1 MPVSI
6 PIFILR
12 DFTPV
17 QIKVFSVLKGS
28 LAIVFLLFQFKCR
41 VDNREVADVLL
52 TQVFCICIMASC
64 GQKKKR
70 VREILSSTG
79 NGIYSGGF
87 QSGNPSYVI
96 RRYFKSN
103 NGVQGRCVTC
113 RKSMSRYHAWSLNP
127 MSHCQ
132 TAVNFKNN
140 VRAAT

>member
-28 LAIVFLLFQFKCR
+28 LAIDFLLFQFKCR
-41 VDNREVADVLL
+41 VDNREVAMYYLHSVLYL
-52 TQVFCICIMASC
+52 HNGFVRS
-64 GQKKKR
+64 KKKR
-70 VREILSSTG
+70 VREVLSSKG
-79 NGIYSGGF
+79 NRIYSGGF
-87 QSGNPSYVI
+87 QSGNRSYVV
-96 RRYFKSN
+96 RRYVKSN
-103 NGVQGRCVTC
+103 NGVKGRCVTC

-127 MSHCQ
+127 ISHCQ

>member
-28 LAIVFLLFQFKCR
+28 LAIDFFNCFSL
-41 VDNREVADVLL
+41 NAVLTTAKSRCTIYTGVL
-52 TQVFCICIMASC
+52 YLHNGFVRS
-64 GQKKKR
+64 KKKR
-70 VREILSSTG
+70 VREVLSSKG

-87 QSGNPSYVI
+87 QSGNRSYVV
-96 RRYFKSN
+96 RRYVKSN
-103 NGVQGRCVTC
+103 NGVKGRCVTC

-127 MSHCQ
+127 ISHCQ